1 MTEQTQRTYLTVLR
15 NNRKKELVVMD
26 NQVNVTTLFPGEE
39 RCIEAVEPWSYWSR
53 YESVTWNADGTV
65 DAVIRDGWREP
76 ARGKYVLKALNVDG
90 KDNHPVLIG
99 GQPYNLPRG
108 IPVLVA
114 VEVTDPLVTYQSLE
128 IKRVERWA
136 AEPGWPGYIEAV
148 PVLEEVKTE
157 RPENEL
163 AKIRAELEDL
173 EQKPVEVSA

>member
-1 MTEQTQRTYLTVLR
+1 MTEQSQRTYPTLLR

-26 NQVNVTTLFPGEE
+26 NQITVTTLFPGEE
-39 RCIEAVEPWSYWSR
+39 RTIEALEPWSYWSR
-53 YESVTWNADGTV
+53 YESVTWNADGMV
-65 DAVIRDGWREP
+65 DAVIRDDWREP
-76 ARGKYVLKALNVDG
+76 ARGAWVIKALNVDG

-114 VEVTDPLVTYQSLE
+114 VEVADPMVTYQSLE

-136 AEPGWPGYIEAV
+136 AEPLWPGYIEAV
-148 PVLEEVKTE
+148 PVLEEIKTE

-163 AKIRAELEDL
+163 AKIRAELEAL
-173 EQKPVEVSA
+173 EQKPGEFSA